1 MNLGIIAAFGY
12 GILVIIG
19 GIIGY
24 IQVKSKVSL
33 VSGSISGLLII
44 LAAYGQLQGISWG
57 LIVAG
62 LITAMLVT
70 LFAVRLAKT
79 RKFIPAGLM
88 VIFGAVTLVIII
100 NQILS
105 PQ

>member
-33 VSGSISGLLII
+33 ISGSISGLLII

-57 LIVAG
+57 LIIAS
-62 LITAMLVT
+62 LITAILVI
-70 LFAVRLAKT
+70 LFAVRLTKT